1 MAYGYGIAGHAML
14 GHQILHSRNGIGF
27 SPISVSRYSPFI
39 YGARDISVNM
49 KTNYHMITIQR
60 TPEQQQQ
67 LADALTAI
75 ARLNTLDLITLQELI
90 HARIQQQTNEN

>member
-1 MAYGYGIAGHAML
+1 ML

-27 SPISVSRYSPFI
+27 SPILASRYLPFI
-39 YGARDISVNM
+39 YGAQDISVNM

-90 HARIQQQTNEN
+90 AARIIAMQQQN

>member
-1 MAYGYGIAGHAML
+1 
-14 GHQILHSRNGIGF
+14 
-27 SPISVSRYSPFI
+27 
-39 YGARDISVNM
+39 
-49 KTNYHMITIQR
+49 MITIQR

-90 HARIQQQTNEN
+90 AARIIAMQQQN